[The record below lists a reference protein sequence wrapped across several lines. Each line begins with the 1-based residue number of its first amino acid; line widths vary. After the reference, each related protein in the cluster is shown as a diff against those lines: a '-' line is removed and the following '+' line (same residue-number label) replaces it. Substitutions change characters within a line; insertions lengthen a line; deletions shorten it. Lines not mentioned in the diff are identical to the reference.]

1 MQKLPGTNELAPYSF
16 GAKWKDGSL
25 RTDIPTQ
32 ALHTQFNVNYTIVS
46 IPVFWTTASATN

>member
-1 MQKLPGTNELAPYSF
+1 MQKLPGTDELAPYSF

-46 IPVFWTTASATN
+46 NCLLRFASIYQV